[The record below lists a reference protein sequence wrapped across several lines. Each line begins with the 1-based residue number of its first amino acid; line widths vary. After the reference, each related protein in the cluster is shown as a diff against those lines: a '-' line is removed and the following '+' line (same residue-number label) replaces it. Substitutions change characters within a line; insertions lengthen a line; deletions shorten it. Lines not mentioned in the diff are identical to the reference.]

1 MRACMGKAVEDAA
14 AAAKAVGELSNHH
27 IQLLM
32 L

>member
-1 MRACMGKAVEDAA
+1 MGKAVEDAA

>member
-1 MRACMGKAVEDAA
+1 VGKAVEDAA
-14 AAAKAVGELSNHH
+14 AATEAVGEVSNHH